1 MHHSPELHP
10 GGDQHGQLHGGE
22 LQAVGAI
29 VEVALV
35 ELLVIQLLDAVKAGV
50 AEFGFHRFRRKEQLE
65 RLSGGGDTGSQRVE
79 GGAADGAERLRRE
92 AVVEAYGAALRE
104 LGYCAQGGAKGRD
117 RQVRHYS
124 QPAEECGRLQIEA
137 RLGQLPGQ
145 RVMLKVQR
153 HEGEIGGQRDLGF
166 GEHGLLPLLGGGKID
181 FEDVQRGKWI
191 AIGKGVEPGA
201 ENHVLSYAQR
211 HCFGKLVFNIA
222 AAHGHEGAKV
232 AGDAVTGALHLAGM
246 GGPDQADC
254 YWIVEDRRMVH
265 QLMRGAANG
274 HTESGL
280 AGAASLHEFK
290 FRGVRPAHQPRTIIP
305 MSWIGWA
312 LLSAVFAAATALLA
326 KVGVAHVDSNLATA
340 LRTSVVVVFA
350 WGIALALS
358 RPGMSLLGEIRAL
371 DRRTLLFLTLSGL
384 ATGLSWLCYF
394 RALQLG
400 PASRV
405 APLDKLSVPL
415 VIVFAWLLLGE
426 KLTPPAIAG
435 GVLITAGA
443 VVIALG

>member
-1 MHHSPELHP
+1 
-10 GGDQHGQLHGGE
+10 
-22 LQAVGAI
+22 
-29 VEVALV
+29 
-35 ELLVIQLLDAVKAGV
+35 
-50 AEFGFHRFRRKEQLE
+50 
-65 RLSGGGDTGSQRVE
+65 
-79 GGAADGAERLRRE
+79 
-92 AVVEAYGAALRE
+92 
-104 LGYCAQGGAKGRD
+104 
-117 RQVRHYS
+117 
-124 QPAEECGRLQIEA
+124 
-137 RLGQLPGQ
+137 
-145 RVMLKVQR
+145 
-153 HEGEIGGQRDLGF
+153 
-166 GEHGLLPLLGGGKID
+166 
-181 FEDVQRGKWI
+181 
-191 AIGKGVEPGA
+191 
-201 ENHVLSYAQR
+201 
-211 HCFGKLVFNIA
+211 
-222 AAHGHEGAKV
+222 
-232 AGDAVTGALHLAGM
+232 
-246 GGPDQADC
+246 
-254 YWIVEDRRMVH
+254 
-265 QLMRGAANG
+265 
-274 HTESGL
+274 
-280 AGAASLHEFK
+280 
-290 FRGVRPAHQPRTIIP
+290 

-405 APLDKLSVPL
+405 APLDKLSVPM